1 MSPLLMQGYI
11 NSSMPR
17 EYQIPDEIRNF
28 FKDGALKV
36 YRLP

>member
-1 MSPLLMQGYI
+1 MSPLLVQAHT

-17 EYQIPDEIRNF
+17 EYQVPDEIRNF

-36 YRLP
+36 NRLS